1 MNLRVWIGERP
12 HALYIFTRHC
22 YTELSIIIQRYFI
35 ELKNIC
41 MRKLFSFL
49 HLFKVYINMN
59 DSERRNKNKLVVNT
73 HVCIYARNYR
83 KLTCIGLEVAVTK
96 ARGLPAALLVVVP
109 LAVRNLESTEVIFR
123 ADIFLV
129 SYKC

>member
-1 MNLRVWIGERP
+1 
-12 HALYIFTRHC
+12 
-22 YTELSIIIQRYFI
+22 
-35 ELKNIC
+35 
-41 MRKLFSFL
+41 
-49 HLFKVYINMN
+49 MN
-59 DSERRNKNKLVVNT
+59 DSEHRNKNKLVVNT

-83 KLTCIGLEVAVTK
+83 KLTCSDLEVAVTK
-96 ARGLPAALLVVVP
+96 ARGLPAALLVDVP